1 MKIVFLS
8 PLPPYRGGIA
18 QFGKMLLASLKK
30 LNHDVFE
37 INYSHLYPDVLFP
50 GKTQFEE
57 ADSQPDGILHSYNP
71 FSWAKTKKIIKQAK
85 PDLIIS
91 QWWHPFFAPCL
102 TSVIPKNI
110 NSVAICH
117 NITPHE
123 SLPFAKQLTTHYLK
137 KQNLLVVHSKKAE
150 EDAEKLNKTVL
161 RLFHPIYNQYE
172 NTGLTREKARK
183 KLELEPKQT
192 ALLFF
197 GLVRDYK
204 GLDLLIK
211 AMDFLPDNF
220 RIIAAGE
227 NYTNRTF
234 SSPKLLWENNF
245 IPDREVGSWF
255 NASDIVVLPYKTATQ
270 SGIAQ
275 IALAFNKPLVV
286 TNQGGLPET
295 VVNNQTGVIA
305 QNVTPESIADAI
317 LQCSKQIGN
326 SITMANIKKKA
337 SEFSWVSYAEKLME
351 AVK

>member
-18 QFGKMLLASLKK
+18 QFGKMLLTSLKE
-30 LNHDVFE
+30 LDHNVFE

-57 ADSQPDGILHSYNP
+57 TDSQPDGLLHSYNP
-71 FSWAKTKKIIKQAK
+71 FSWAKTKKIIKQTK

-102 TSVIPKNI
+102 SSVIPSNI

-123 SLPFAKQLTTHYLK
+123 SIPFAKQLTTHYLK
-137 KQNLLVVHSKKAE
+137 KQNLLVVHSRKAE
-150 EDAEKLNKTVL
+150 KDAEKLNRTVL

-172 NTGLTREKARK
+172 NTGLAREKARK
-183 KLELEPKQT
+183 KLKLLPDQT

-204 GLDLLIK
+204 GFDLLIK
-211 AMDFLPDNF
+211 AMNFLPDNF
-220 RIIAAGE
+220 KIIAAGE
-227 NYTNRTF
+227 NYTNKTF
-234 SSPKLLWENNF
+234 SSPKLFWENNF
-245 IPDREVGSWF
+245 VPDKEVGTWF

-295 VVNNQTGVIA
+295 VTNNQTGVIA

-317 LQCSKQIGN
+317 LHCSKQIGN
-326 SITMANIKKKA
+326 NITTANIKEKA
-337 SEFSWVSYAEKLME
+337 SEFSWISYAEKLME
-351 AVK
+351 AIK

>member
-1 MKIVFLS
+1 MKIAFLS

-18 QFGKMLLASLKK
+18 QFGKMLLTTLRE
-30 LNHDVFE
+30 LGHDVFE
-37 INYSHLYPDVLFP
+37 VNYSHLYPDVLFP

-57 ADSQPDGILHSYNP
+57 ANCKPEGILHSYNP
-71 FSWAKTKKIIKQAK
+71 FSWSKVKRAITHEK

-102 TSVIPKNI
+102 TSAIPGEIKSI
-110 NSVAICH
+110 AICH
-117 NITPHE
+117 NIEPHE
-123 SLPFAKQLTTHYLK
+123 SIPFASQLTKYYLK

-161 RLFHPIYNQYE
+161 RLFHPVYNQYE

-183 KLELEPKQT
+183 KLKLLPEQK

-204 GLDLLIK
+204 GLDLLIE

-234 SSPKLLWENNF
+234 SSPKLFWENSF
-245 IPDREVGSWF
+245 VPDDEVGTWF
-255 NASDIVVLPYKTATQ
+255 NASDIAVLPYKTATQ

-295 VVNNQTGVIA
+295 VVNFKTGVIA
-305 QNVTPESIADAI
+305 KNTTPKSIANAI
-317 LQCSKQIGN
+317 LQCSEQIGN
-326 SITMANIKKKA
+326 SITTANIKEKA

-351 AVK
+351 AIR